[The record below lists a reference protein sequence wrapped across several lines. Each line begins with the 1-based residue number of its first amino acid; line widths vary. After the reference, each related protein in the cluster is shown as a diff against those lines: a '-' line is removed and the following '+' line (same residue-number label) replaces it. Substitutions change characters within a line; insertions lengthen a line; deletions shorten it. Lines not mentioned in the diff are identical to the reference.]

1 MRVAFAASIFSLM
14 AAGAA
19 MADAAPG
26 AYAAYAAGDYEAAVD
41 LAKRAGTAED
51 YALAARAMN
60 AVAYFDD
67 GRKSARRT
75 AGDAFDIAE
84 QAIRLD
90 PRLPEAHLQAAIGL
104 GLKGARLSPMRAL
117 LSGLAGKARDEID
130 AALALDPENP
140 WALSTS
146 AAWRI
151 EVARRGGGALYGA
164 DAREGYEEFRK
175 ARALAPD
182 NLTIAY
188 ECALRLI
195 ADGREEWRADGLASL
210 DVALAA
216 TPATKFEKDLQALAR
231 DFKAA
236 IAAGE
241 KSESAFID
249 AQP

>member
-1 MRVAFAASIFSLM
+1 MRVAFAACLFALL
-14 AAGAA
+14 APGAA
-19 MADAAPG
+19 VADAADA
-26 AYAAYAAGDYEAAVD
+26 AYSAYAAGDYEAAVN
-41 LAKRAGTAED
+41 LAKHAGTSED

-75 AGDAFDIAE
+75 AGDALEAAE
-84 QAIRLD
+84 QAIKLD
-90 PRLPEAHLQAAIGL
+90 PRLPEGYLQAAISL
-104 GLKGARLSPMRAL
+104 ALKGARMSPMRAF
-117 LSGLAGKARDEID
+117 LSGIAGKARDRID

-164 DAREGYEEFRK
+164 APDDGYEEFRK

-188 ECALRLI
+188 ECALRLL
-195 ADGREEWRADGLASL
+195 ADGREEWRGEALAAL
-210 DVALAA
+210 DDALAA
-216 TPATKFEKDLQALAR
+216 TPTTKFERDMQDMAR
-231 DFKAA
+231 EFKAA
-236 IAAGE
+236 IEAGGKAE
-241 KSESAFID
+241 VDFID
-249 AQP
+249 AQS